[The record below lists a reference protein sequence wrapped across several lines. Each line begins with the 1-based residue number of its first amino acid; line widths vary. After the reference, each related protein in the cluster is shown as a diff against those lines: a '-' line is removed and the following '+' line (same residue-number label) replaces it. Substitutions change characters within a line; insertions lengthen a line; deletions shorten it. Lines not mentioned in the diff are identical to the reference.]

1 MSCLITNLPTVKVWV
16 RKEYLCDFKEG
27 YGEFVEG
34 VWVCAKST
42 PGRAFYFETF
52 LPEYAAMYDKLPI
65 SAFLSKPETP
75 DPDLDLP
82 NLQFWNC
89 MDYGVTTICKNIV
102 ASMEWEVRTR
112 HFGSIKGSYIATID
126 NYHEST
132 NELDC
137 STSELPDEHKSFNL
151 IELENGQFALYPN
164 NRCRI
169 YDISMTPNEVKTPD
183 FKVSTQ
189 WYQVENGVKWGRLG
203 DCQDYFWTTPEE
215 RENK

>member
-34 VWVCAKST
+34 VWVCAKSI
-42 PGRAFYFETF
+42 PGCAFYFETF
-52 LPEYAAMYDKLPI
+52 LPHYAAMYDKLPI

-203 DCQDYFWTTPEE
+203 DCHDYFWTTPEE

>member
-16 RKEYLCDFKEG
+16 RKEYLCDFKDG

-34 VWVCAKST
+34 VWVCAKSI
-42 PGRAFYFETF
+42 PGRAFYFETY

-65 SAFLSKPETP
+65 SAFVSKPETP

-89 MDYGVTTICKNIV
+89 MDYGVTTICKSIV

-112 HFGSIKGSYIATID
+112 HFGSIKGSYITTID
-126 NYHEST
+126 NYHESVDQI
-132 NELDC
+132 DC
-137 STSELPDEHKSFNL
+137 ATSELPDEHKSFNL
-151 IELENGQFALYPN
+151 IELENGQFAVYPN

-169 YDISMTPNEVKTPD
+169 YDISMTPQEVKTPD
-183 FKVSTQ
+183 FKVSTDF
-189 WYQVENGVKWGRLG
+189 YQVENGIKWGRLG
-203 DCQDYFWTTPEE
+203 DCSDYFWTTPEE